1 MNIPNSKKHKVSLR
15 FISQWPV
22 RLVALCLLPT
32 LLLGCASPPA
42 VRVQSTTE
50 TTQVLPST
58 VVYFYPNNNQSQEQ
72 QERDRYECYLWAVE
86 QTGFDPGQQGLTP
99 HQRIEVVPST
109 PPGSDVAVGAVT
121 GGVVGSII
129 AGPRSGPEGLVFGV
143 LAGGI
148 MGLASEASKQ
158 EQADKLQQQY
168 DALEQE
174 RYYQLEK
181 QADAYKRAVSACLE
195 GRDYTVQ

>member
-1 MNIPNSKKHKVSLR
+1 MNISNSKKQHLSKR
-15 FISQWPV
+15 FISQWPA

-32 LLLGCASPPA
+32 LLLGCASPT
-42 VRVQSTTE
+42 VQVQSTTE
-50 TTQVLPST
+50 TTPTRPST
-58 VVYFYPNNNQSQEQ
+58 MVYFYPNNNQSQQQ

-99 HQRIEVVPST
+99 HQRIEVVSTT
-109 PPGSDVAVGAVT
+109 PPGSDVAVGAFT
-121 GGVVGSII
+121 GGVVGSIV
-129 AGPRSGPEGLVFGV
+129 AGPHSGPEGLIFGL
-143 LAGGI
+143 LAGG
-148 MGLASEASKQ
+148 MLGLASEASKQ

-168 DALEQE
+168 DALEQQ